1 MIIHEDSGSEALRA
15 TARALLA
22 AHAGDSAHHVAFAP
36 GRVNLIGEYTD
47 FNQGF
52 VLPCALEVGTAVAV
66 YPREDSK
73 IVAVSAD
80 RDTLHHDDFYLSEN
94 LAPAPAGASG
104 NYLRGVTAAMIRA
117 GYRLSG
123 ATLAI
128 VGNVPQGAGLSSS
141 ASLSVAVARALLS
154 ISNPDTADAATLAAW
169 AQWSEHHFAGC
180 RCGIMDPM
188 AAAAAESGVAMLLDC
203 RSLEYR
209 SIALPKTMA
218 VLIAHSGVRRQLID
232 GEYNRRREQCE
243 AVVAASGVAALR
255 DLNSE
260 GLEALRSKISPT
272 EFRRAR
278 HVVSENARVLT
289 AVRALEEGDLET
301 LGRVLHASHVS
312 LRDDF
317 EVTVS
322 AVNALVACLEA
333 SIRRHADG
341 QGGAR
346 MTGGGF
352 GGCVLAVMDAA
363 ALPQVENDL
372 RRWLCTHVDG
382 PPLVLRLGA
391 PQSDSQSD
399 AAR

>member
-1 MIIHEDSGSEALRA
+1 MLIHENSDSEALRA

-22 AHAGDSAHHVAFAP
+22 AHSGYDAHHVAFAP

-47 FNQGF
+47 FNHGF

-66 YPREDSK
+66 HPRDDGRV
-73 IVAVSAD
+73 IAVSVN
-80 RDTLHHDDFYLSEN
+80 RDTLHHDNFDLNGS
-94 LAPAPAGASG
+94 LTPAPAGTWS
-104 NYLRGVTAAMIRA
+104 NYLRGVAAAMIRA
-117 GYRLSG
+117 GYRLPG
-123 ATLAI
+123 ASLAI

-141 ASLSVAVARALLS
+141 ASLSVAIARALLS
-154 ISNPDTADAATLAAW
+154 ISDPNTADAATLASW

-188 AAAAAESGVAMLLDC
+188 AAAAAEPGAAMLLDC
-203 RSLEYR
+203 RSLER
-209 SIALPKTMA
+209 RAITLPKTMA

-255 DLNSE
+255 DLDSA

-278 HVVSENARVLT
+278 HVVSENDRVLS
-289 AVRALEEGDLET
+289 AVRALEHGDLQI
-301 LGRVLHASHVS
+301 LGRLLHASHES

-317 EVTVS
+317 EVTVP
-322 AVNALVACLEA
+322 AVNALVECLEG
-333 SIRRHADG
+333 SIRRHAEG
-341 QGGAR
+341 RGGAR

-352 GGCVLAVMDAA
+352 GGCVVAVMDAA
-363 ALPQVENDL
+363 ALPQVEKDL
-372 RRWLCTHVDG
+372 RRWLQAHVDG
-382 PPLVLRLGA
+382 PPLVLQVGA
-391 PQSDSQSD
+391 P
-399 AAR
+399 R